1 MTSSNLYIEHSSL
14 QKTIESLVGQ
24 NADILAENSHSID
37 RVIELLDQGM
47 IRVASQNT
55 DQSWTTHA
63 WIKNAILMYFQTQKI
78 VSMEV
83 GDFYF
88 RDKIPLKKN
97 YEQLG
102 VRVVPPAVARFGSF
116 MEKGVIMMPCYINI
130 GGYVGARTMVD
141 TWATVGSCA
150 QIGADVHLSGGVGI
164 GGVLEPASATPVIV
178 EDGAFLGSRCI
189 VVEGV
194 RIGREAVLGA
204 NVTLT
209 SATPIIDVDT
219 GEISKGF
226 IPPRSVV
233 LPGTMEKEVKSGK
246 KIFTPCAYIIGKRTE
261 STDRKTSLNQTLR
274 EYSVSV

>member
-1 MTSSNLYIEHSSL
+1 MDKYLDLRNVIED
-14 QKTIESLVGQ
+14 LVGKPSEEIRRQ
-24 NADILAENSHSID
+24 AAAVEQ
-37 RVIELLDQGM
+37 VIGLLDSGE
-47 IRVASQNT
+47 IRVATQNPESQT
-55 DQSWTTHA
+55 WTTHA
-63 WIKNAILMYFQTQKI
+63 WIKNAILMYFQTQPI
-78 VSMEV
+78 EDMQV
-83 GDFYF
+83 GEFHY

-97 YEQLG
+97 FSQLN

-116 MEKGVIMMPCYINI
+116 MEPGVIMMPCYVNI
-130 GGYVGARTMVD
+130 GGYIGARTMVD

-150 QIGADVHLSGGVGI
+150 QIGSDVHLSGGVGI
-164 GGVLEPASATPVIV
+164 GGVLEPAGATPVIV

-194 RIGREAVLGA
+194 RVGRESVLAA

-209 SATPIIDVDT
+209 AATPIIDVET
-219 GEISKGF
+219 GETLKGF

-233 LPGTMEKEVKSGK
+233 LPGTMEKEVKAGR

-274 EYSVSV
+274 EYSISV